1 MSPRSLARPLAGA
14 AALVALAFPAGAG
27 AQFGNGFDAVAGAQL
42 VSADYARLEQ
52 GDDTTRYAAVSGDG
66 RYVAIQTRARNFFAD
81 SDPDPVG
88 EYRGGGI
95 FRFDPATRNLAKVA
109 DGDLFR
115 ESDGLFLR
123 RGASNPS
130 ISADGRFVA
139 FSSGQQL
146 VPADANGNIDVYVR
160 DMAKAPAEAGAYT
173 LVSAL
178 DGGETPAAY
187 VPPIFSFPGTDPGS
201 DVSPG
206 VAISADGSRVAFRT
220 DAESDLP
227 AGGSLDTPPAQ
238 IFVRDLAARTTR
250 LVTAAREPD
259 TGPMGTDPAGGALG
273 AALSADGTTVAW
285 TGRNAAAQTRFL
297 GGENIDPTFNYY
309 LWRRAPFGPA
319 QATRRITGLADPDD
333 PVCRQMEAENP
344 GMVTTFAPEANG
356 PCYGP
361 LTDQEG
367 NRTDISSQLPA
378 LSGDGNAVAFLTGA
392 GPRPVTQSGPG
403 LDLYLTDMR
412 PGVSRKQGTVEL
424 TRDTSSGDLA
434 TNLPLGSVAMSS
446 GGRYLALTSGRTQ
459 FALPALRL
467 IGAPRAVP
475 GPQEVYVVDLQSRT
489 LERATHSTSGGDVD
503 GGAQDGITIAADG
516 SRVAFSSFA
525 GNLFRGDA
533 NQRADAFLA
542 TRLPELAAGGGA
554 GSPAQGGESS
564 IRVGRAS
571 PRLIVRAKA
580 KGGGV
585 VVLTITVPAAG
596 SIEAIAKGRVGEPP
610 RKRTIASRKTHARG
624 KGTFK
629 VVMRALARFQPRL
642 RPGRGIRARIGV
654 TFAPA
659 RGGKRLH
666 ASTPVDFEG

>member
-1 MSPRSLARPLAGA
+1 MRSLARLLGA
-14 AALVALAFPAGAG
+14 AAALFAIAFPTGAS
-27 AQFGNGFDAVAGAQL
+27 AHFGNGFDAVAGAQL
-42 VSADYARLEQ
+42 ISADYARLEQ
-52 GDDTTRYAAVSGDG
+52 GDDTSRFAAVSGDG

-81 SDPDPVG
+81 DDPDPAG
-88 EYRGGGI
+88 AYRAGGI
-95 FRFDPATRNLAKVA
+95 FRFDPGTRGLVKVA

-115 ESDGLFLR
+115 ESDNLFLR
-123 RGASNPS
+123 RGATNPS

-146 VPADANGNIDVYVR
+146 VAADANGNIDVYVR
-160 DMAKAPAEAGAYT
+160 DMSKPPGGAGAYI

-178 DGGETPAAY
+178 DGGETAATY
-187 VPPIFSFPGTDPGS
+187 TPPLFSFPGTDPGA

-206 VAISADGSRVAFRT
+206 VAISADGSKVAFRT
-220 DAESDLP
+220 EAQSNLP
-227 AGGSLDTPPAQ
+227 AGPAVDTPAAQ
-238 IFVRDLAARTTR
+238 IFVRDLATQTTK
-250 LVTAAREPD
+250 LVTSARLPD
-259 TGPMGTDPAGGALG
+259 SGLMGADPAGGALG

-297 GGENIDPTFNYY
+297 GGENVDPTFNYY

-319 QATRRITGLADPDD
+319 QPTRRITGLADPDD
-333 PVCRQMEAENP
+333 PVCRQMEAEDP
-344 GMVTTFAPEANG
+344 GMVTIFNPDASG

-378 LSGDGNAVAFLTGA
+378 LSGDGNTVAFLTGS
-392 GPRPVTQSGPG
+392 GPRPVVQSGPG
-403 LDLYLTDMR
+403 LDLYLADMR

-446 GGRYLALTSGRTQ
+446 GGRYLALASGRTR

-467 IGAPRAVP
+467 TGAPRAVP

-489 LERATHSTSGGDVD
+489 LERATHSISGGDVD
-503 GGAQDGITIAADG
+503 GGAQDGVTISADG

-533 NQRADAFLA
+533 NQRADAFLV
-542 TRLPELAAGGGA
+542 TRLPEPAAGGAAGA
-554 GSPAQGGESS
+554 GARGGESS
-564 IRVGRAS
+564 VKVGRAP
-571 PRLIVRAKA
+571 PRVIVRAQA
-580 KGGGV
+580 KGDGV

-596 SIEAIAKGRVGEPP
+596 SIEALASARVGEPP
-610 RKRTIASRKTHARG
+610 RVRTIASRKTHARG
-624 KGTFK
+624 KGSFK
-629 VVMRALARFQPRL
+629 VVMRALERFHPAL
-642 RPGRGIRARIGV
+642 RAGHGLRARVRV
-654 TFAPA
+654 TFVPA

-666 ASTPVDFEG
+666 ASTTVDFKG